1 MTSEKKPSKLRF
13 TIRHK
18 LFLISLSLLVIP
30 WFGYQYVVDMN
41 HYLLENQ
48 QQALLDQARVVAAV
62 LNEHT
67 ELFDAHIQ
75 NNHELAKQHLYV
87 RALKTPINLDGY
99 SDDWLPYQERLQ
111 FLNEKTLIKHEGAS
125 SLSIAASYQLGTY
138 DNHLYLLFQVK
149 DDNIVYSQPGLTA
162 KISDHMQIAI
172 STPTGKIKHFLI
184 ATFAPGRVNVKA
196 LNTDGSINHHSTS
209 PIEAEWQET
218 VNGYNIE
225 LRIPLSEIGEHLGFT
240 LADADDETQPKVV
253 TIIGTLNKDR
263 HAALSTLTVP
273 SQTVESL
280 LNRLS
285 TSSSRTWVVDQT
297 QRVIART
304 GDIINK
310 KDHKPTDK
318 NNTTIE
324 TGILSRFVLNLLLSR
339 PSFDF
344 KDDLSDAS
352 RLQGP
357 AVLSALSG
365 NAAARWRHSP
375 DRKVTILTASHPVIN
390 ARGKVVGAVA
400 IEETNNSSLMV
411 QNRAME
417 IVINLSLMA
426 FVIAAV
432 ILFSFATR
440 LTYRIR
446 RLRNDTERA
455 IAQDGRILSNITP
468 TKSSDEIGDLSRS
481 FSEIVSRL
489 SHYNSYLETM
499 SGKLSHE
506 LRTPITVLRSS
517 IENLEAETYDSR
529 NITYLERAKE
539 GISRLNLI
547 VTRMSEAT
555 RLEQTLQAEKKQRV
569 DICLLVSRCIE
580 GYRLAFPHTVFDWVC
595 DKQPAYINGAPD
607 LIAQMLD
614 KLISNARDFATPGTP
629 IVVAVHSNDFVN
641 LTVKNQGPQL
651 PPEIQANLFD
661 SMISV
666 RDKRSTEPHLG
677 LGLYIVRL
685 ITDFHCGKAVA
696 RNTSTGVEFILKFPR
711 HFLS

>member
-1 MTSEKKPSKLRF
+1 MTSEKKSSKLRF

-30 WFGYQYVVDMN
+30 WFGYQYVVDMSR
-41 HYLLENQ
+41 YLLKNQ
-48 QQALLDQARVVAAV
+48 QQVLLDQARVVAAV

-67 ELFDAHIQ
+67 ELFDTHIG
-75 NNHELAKQHLYV
+75 NDHELAKQHLYV
-87 RALKTPINLDGY
+87 RPLKTPINLDGY

-111 FLNEKTLIKHEGAS
+111 FLNEETLIKHEGAS

-162 KISDHMQIAI
+162 KISDHMQIAM
-172 STPTGKIKHFLI
+172 STPTGEIKHFLI

-196 LNTDGSINHHSTS
+196 LNTDGSINHHFTS

-218 VNGYNIE
+218 ANGYNIE

-240 LADADDETQPKVV
+240 LADADDETQPKVM
-253 TIIGTLNKDR
+253 TIIGTLNKKH

-280 LNRLS
+280 LNRLK

-310 KDHKPTDK
+310 EGHAPTDK
-318 NNTTIE
+318 DNSHME
-324 TGILSRFVLNLLLSR
+324 AGILSRLILNLLLSR

-344 KDDLSDAS
+344 EDDLSDAS
-352 RLQGP
+352 RLQGQ
-357 AVLSALSG
+357 AVFSALSG

-375 DRKVTILTASHPVIN
+375 DRKVTILTAAHPVVN
-390 ARGKVVGAVA
+390 AQGKVIGAVA
-400 IEETNNSSLMV
+400 IEETNNVSLMV

-417 IVINLSLMA
+417 IVINLSVMA

-446 RLRNDTERA
+446 RLRNDTEKA
-455 IAQDGRILSNITP
+455 IAQDGRIISNIIP
-468 TKSSDEIGDLSRS
+468 TGSSDEIGDLSRS
-481 FSEIVSRL
+481 FSEMVSRL
-489 SHYNSYLETM
+489 THYNRYLETM
-499 SGKLSHE
+499 SSKLSHE
-506 LRTPITVLRSS
+506 LRTPIAVLRSS
-517 IENLEAETYDSR
+517 IENLEAGTFDTQ

-539 GISRLNLI
+539 GITRLNLI

-555 RLEQTLQAEKKQRV
+555 RLEQTLQTEKKQRI
-569 DICLLVSRCIE
+569 DIRLLVSRCIE
-580 GYRLAFPHTVFDWVC
+580 GYRLAFPKNAFEWIC

-614 KLISNARDFATPGTP
+614 KLISNARDFSTPGTP
-629 IVVAVHSNDFVN
+629 ITVCIYSNNFIN

-651 PPEIQANLFD
+651 PPEIQKNLFD
-661 SMISV
+661 SMVSV

-685 ITDFHCGKAVA
+685 IADFHCGEVTA
-696 RNTSTGVEFILKFPR
+696 RNTATGVEFTLKFPR
-711 HFLS
+711 HFSS